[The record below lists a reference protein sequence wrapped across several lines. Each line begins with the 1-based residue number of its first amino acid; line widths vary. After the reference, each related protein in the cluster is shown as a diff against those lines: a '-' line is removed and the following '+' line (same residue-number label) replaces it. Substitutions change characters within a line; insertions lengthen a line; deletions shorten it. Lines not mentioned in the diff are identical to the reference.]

1 MMDKKKKIAAACV
14 AALVA
19 VNIACGIAGKKGS
32 DESSGSVNDNVYS
45 STQHDEARAAQT
57 EEGTRE
63 IRTAPSENESTT
75 SPWETHSENES
86 TTLTELEEYL
96 IARKEELRDDED
108 ETSTSETETETALD
122 EDLCYVSV
130 TGTKYH
136 STRDCY
142 VLTHGGSKSQV
153 IIISIDDAKWQ
164 GYHQCDMCY
173 DE

>member
-32 DESSGSVNDNVYS
+32 DESSGGVNDNVYS
-45 STQHDEARAAQT
+45 STQLDEARAAQT
-57 EEGTRE
+57 EERTRE
-63 IRTAPSENESTT
+63 IRTT
-75 SPWETHSENES
+75 SSENES

-96 IARKEELRDDED
+96 IARKEELRDD

-153 IIISIDDAKWQ
+153 VIISIDDAKWQ

>member
-1 MMDKKKKIAAACV
+1 MDKKKKIAAVCV

-19 VNIACGIAGKKGS
+19 VNIACCIAGKKGS
-32 DESSGSVNDNVYS
+32 DESSGGVTDNVYG

-63 IRTAPSENESTT
+63 IRTAP
-75 SPWETHSENES
+75 SENES

>member
-1 MMDKKKKIAAACV
+1 MMDKKKKIVAACV
-14 AALVA
+14 VALVA

-32 DESSGSVNDNVYS
+32 DESSGGVTDNVYS

-63 IRTAPSENESTT
+63 IRTAP
-75 SPWETHSENES
+75 SENES

-136 STRDCY
+136 STRECY

>member
-32 DESSGSVNDNVYS
+32 DESSGGVNDNVYS

-57 EEGTRE
+57 EERTRE
-63 IRTAPSENESTT
+63 IRTT
-75 SPWETHSENES
+75 SSENES

-96 IARKEELRDDED
+96 IARKEELRDD

-153 IIISIDDAKWQ
+153 VIISIDDAKWQ

>member
-1 MMDKKKKIAAACV
+1 MDKKKKIAAACV

-19 VNIACGIAGKKGS
+19 VNIAGGIAGKKGS
-32 DESSGSVNDNVYS
+32 DESSGGVNDNVYS

-75 SPWETHSENES
+75 
-86 TTLTELEEYL
+86 LTELEEYL
-96 IARKEELRDDED
+96 IARKEELRDD

-122 EDLCYVSV
+122 EDLCYVSA